1 MILMAAATLCA
12 NNLYRAVARP
22 GVSEREVSRV
32 ARTLVPLLAAISV
45 YFTLSGG
52 ETIVALLL
60 MGYNLV
66 TQLFPALVLSLGR
79 ENVATRQGALAGIV
93 VGVATVALTSL
104 ANVSIG
110 GLFPGLPSAIKDLNI
125 GIVALLANAVV
136 LVVVSAIGRTAA
148 LGEGKD
154 SPAPRRG

>member
-1 MILMAAATLCA
+1 
-12 NNLYRAVARP
+12 
-22 GVSEREVSRV
+22 
-32 ARTLVPLLAAISV
+32 VPLLAAISV

-79 ENVATRQGALAGIV
+79 ENFATRQGALAGIV

-104 ANVSIG
+104 TNVSIG
-110 GLFPGLPSAIKDLNI
+110 GLFPALPSAIKDVNI

-136 LVVVSAIGRTAA
+136 LVAVSAIGRAAA